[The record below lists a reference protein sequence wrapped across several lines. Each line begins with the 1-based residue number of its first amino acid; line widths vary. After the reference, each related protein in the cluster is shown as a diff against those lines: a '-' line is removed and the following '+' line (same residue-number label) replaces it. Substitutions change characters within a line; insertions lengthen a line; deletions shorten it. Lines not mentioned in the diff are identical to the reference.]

1 MKIGLNEV
9 TCNDEKSYL
18 RLVHF
23 FMTVYDW
30 KNFDEE
36 QLCSIY
42 VDNKGDLIGF
52 ESLSHR
58 IHFIN
63 NAHKLYEMF
72 NSPVTVD
79 PVSFKDMKS
88 AFLALG
94 NRQ

>member
-1 MKIGLNEV
+1 M
-9 TCNDEKSYL
+9 
-18 RLVHF
+18 
-23 FMTVYDW
+23 
-30 KNFDEE
+30 
-36 QLCSIY
+36 
-42 VDNKGDLIGF
+42 VDHKGDLIGF

-63 NAHKLYEMF
+63 NAHKIYEMF